1 MMRSEREMR
10 SIILEMAESDDRIR
24 SVILNG
30 SRANPHAPRDPFQD
44 FDTVYIVTDVESF
57 RRDPEWIRRFGEI
70 MILQTPEDMHSPPPA
85 KDGSY
90 AYLVQFMDGNRLDL
104 TLYPISRL
112 DTMHRASLSI
122 LLLDKDGLLEPF
134 PPPSE
139 CDYLPEPPTAKAFA
153 DCCNEFWWI
162 CTYVAKGLWR
172 EQLVYARHMLEQIAR
187 DQLEQVLTWHVGV
200 QTRFRISLGSYGK
213 NLEQHLEP
221 ELWDMLLETYSD
233 ACYDHTWDALF
244 AMCDLFRRVAR
255 PTAAELGF
263 TYPFGDDERVSA
275 HLSHVRSLPKTA
287 KRIS

>member
-10 SIILEMAESDDRIR
+10 STILEMAESDDRIR

-44 FDTVYIVTDVESF
+44 FDIVYIVTDVESF
-57 RRDPEWIRRFGEI
+57 RRNPEWIRRFGEI
-70 MILQTPEDMHSPPPA
+70 MILQTPEEMHSPPPA

-112 DTMHRASLSI
+112 DTMHRDSLSI

-139 CDYLPEPPTAKAFA
+139 RDYLPEPPTAKKFA

-172 EQLVYARHMLEQIAR
+172 EELVYARHLLDQIAR
-187 DQLEQVLTWHVGV
+187 TQLEKMLTWHVGER
-200 QTRFRISLGSYGK
+200 TRLQENLGSYGK
-213 NLEQHLEP
+213 YLEWYLEP
-221 ELWDMLLETYSD
+221 ELWELLLNTYAD
-233 ACYDHTWDALF
+233 ARYGKTWAALF

-255 PTAAELGF
+255 PLAEKYCF
-263 TYPFGDDERVSA
+263 EYPFGDDGRVSA
-275 HLSHVRSLPKTA
+275 HLRHVHTLPKTA
-287 KRIS
+287 KRIY